1 MNYWELAA
9 WIAAATM
16 LAAAAWYRKKFTEAN
31 QVINVYNTLISRID
45 EFGNLRLSL
54 VWNPAINRWQVADPQ
69 LKAGDGSNA
78 ARILATEEHWSA
90 AIQNAVHKKRSI
102 MDTQKLAP
110 VKPAKPAGPPGFL
123 A

>member
-9 WIAAATM
+9 WIAAAAM

-31 QVINVYNTLISRID
+31 KAIKVYNTLISRIE

-54 VWNPAINRWQVADPQ
+54 VWNPAINRWQVADPH
-69 LKAGDGSNA
+69 LKGPHPDQ

-110 VKPAKPAGPPGFL
+110 IKPAKPAGPPGFL